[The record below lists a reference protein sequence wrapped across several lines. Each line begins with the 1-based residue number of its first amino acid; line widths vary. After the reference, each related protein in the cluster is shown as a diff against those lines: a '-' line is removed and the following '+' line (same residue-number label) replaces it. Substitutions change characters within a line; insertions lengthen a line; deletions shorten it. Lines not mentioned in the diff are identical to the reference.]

1 MKNDDGRDRG
11 PAEAR
16 KRLISQ
22 EKAPV
27 DGKAAV
33 RREPARY
40 PPYVENDDIIKD
52 LLKLVDR
59 IGILNLAVSRG
70 YQQKQPLVLDRKE
83 FAPAPG
89 KKRSPKK
96 ARKRL
101 ELCQRRI
108 KRRLGVTTFSET
120 GQASFYNFC
129 RSKGF
134 GLPEMMILAMMLND
148 NEVIMAFREGP
159 LSVKTVMDV
168 MGRAYLPMGQV
179 KALFHKD
186 GPLRK
191 SRVIT
196 LRGRRPVVSAS
207 YLKLN
212 PDFLR
217 QIYEEDYDE
226 DIETFSHPWE
236 DDGDARKPAV
246 MEEGP
251 KVAWD
256 AVILPAE
263 VKDAIMLGMMQAKNP
278 ELFLTRMGLGKTI
291 LTGRGISMLFS
302 GPPGTG
308 KTLAARAVA
317 SELGK
322 KLMVVSYSQLE
333 NLYVG
338 ETEKNIDQVFKT
350 AGKENAVLLF
360 DEADAVFYAR
370 SGQERAYAN
379 RDVSVILQAIERF
392 EGVVILTTN
401 SGKLLDPALER
412 RMAIKVVFPMPDAK
426 AREAIFR
433 KLRPECASAGM
444 DYGRLAARY
453 EFSGG
458 QIKNVWLNAARLAI
472 WQSGGSPGTK
482 ITVKELELAARLE
495 LEGAAAMETVL
506 KGEKPKG
513 YA

>member
-1 MKNDDGRDRG
+1 MDF
-11 PAEAR
+11 
-16 KRLISQ
+16 S
-22 EKAPV
+22 V
-27 DGKAAV
+27 DP
-33 RREPARY
+33 R
-40 PPYVENDDIIKD
+40 
-52 LLKLVDR
+52 
-59 IGILNLAVSRG
+59 
-70 YQQKQPLVLDRKE
+70 
-83 FAPAPG
+83 

-96 ARKRL
+96 ARRRM
-101 ELCQRRI
+101 ELAEERI
-108 KRRLGVTTFSET
+108 RRRLGVTTFSET

-134 GLPEMMILAMMLND
+134 ALPEMMVLAMMLND

-179 KALFHKD
+179 KALFHRD
-186 GPLRK
+186 SPLRK
-191 SRVIT
+191 SGVIT

-217 QIYEEDYDE
+217 QIYQEDYDE

-236 DDGDARKPAV
+236 DDGEGRKPALV
-246 MEEGP
+246 EEGP
-251 KVAWD
+251 KVGWD
-256 AVILPAE
+256 AVILPTE
-263 VKDAIMLGMMQAKNP
+263 VKDAIMLGIMQAKNP

-412 RMAIKVVFPMPDAK
+412 RMAIKVVFPMPDVK

-433 KLRPECASAGM
+433 RLRPECAGAGM